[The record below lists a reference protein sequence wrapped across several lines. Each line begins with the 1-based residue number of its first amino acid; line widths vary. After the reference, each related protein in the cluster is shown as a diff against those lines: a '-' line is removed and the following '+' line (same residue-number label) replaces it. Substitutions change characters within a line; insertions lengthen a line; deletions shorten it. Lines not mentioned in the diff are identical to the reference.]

1 MGTDMTPEGLLRRT
15 YVAFNARDLDAALA
29 VMHPSVEWPNGME
42 GGMVHGHRGIREY
55 WNRQWGMVNPH
66 VEPMRFVTEGDG
78 RIDVHVHQLVR
89 DLAGNVLMDK
99 FVQHVYHFEDGL
111 IRSMEIRD
119 A

>member
-1 MGTDMTPEGLLRRT
+1 MTSEYLLRRT
-15 YVAFNARDLDAALA
+15 YAAFNARDLDAALA
-29 VMHPSVEWPNGME
+29 AMHPSVEWPNGME
-42 GGMVHGHRGIREY
+42 GGSVHGHRGIREY
-55 WNRQWGMVNPH
+55 WTRQWGVINPH
-66 VEPMRFVTEGDG
+66 VEPARFVTEADG